1 MWHQIPAGNEKLRVH
16 RRFFK
21 DIETADSALANA

>member
-1 MWHQIPAGNEKLRVH
+1 MSPGNLILRVH

-21 DIETADSALANA
+21 DIETADTAVAPV